1 VLEQLIYTLQNFDLA
16 IGYVEQTYPVLI
28 FMLYFA
34 FAASIGSFLG
44 CCYYRIPRR
53 ISLLNPKTSFC
64 PNCNTK
70 LTALDLFPILSYMVL
85 RGKCRHC
92 SVKIAPTYFII
103 EILTVI
109 TILGI
114 LYYDKF

>member
-1 VLEQLIYTLQNFDLA
+1 MDKIIYTLQNFDIALE
-16 IGYVEQTYPVLI
+16 YVQNTYPVLLFVI
-28 FMLYFA
+28 YVA

-44 CCYYRIPRR
+44 CCFYRVPRK

-64 PNCNTK
+64 PSCNAK
-70 LTALDLFPILSYMVL
+70 LTMLDLCPILSYVL
-85 RGKCRHC
+85 LRAKCRHC
-92 SVKIAPTYFII
+92 KQKIAPTYFII

-114 LYYDKF
+114 IYA